1 MYNKLFALGLIIAMV
16 IFASCGGPKERTK
29 MSELDTPEYHYNQGK
44 KYLEKSDFKT
54 ASNEFML
61 AKSLKTDFAP
71 AYEGLAIVDIEN
83 KKMNEAEKKI
93 SKSLSIDGD
102 WVPANVAKGRWYT
115 AKGEYEDAVDELEDA
130 VEDVADYD

>member
-1 MYNKLFALGLIIAMV
+1 MYNKLLALSLIIAMV
-16 IFASCGGPKERTK
+16 IFASCGGPKERKK

-44 KYLEKSDFKT
+44 KYLERNDLKT
-54 ASNEFML
+54 AANEFEL
-61 AKSLKTDFAP
+61 AKSLKNDFAP

-93 SKSLSIDGD
+93 KKSLSLDGD

-115 AKGEYEDAVDELEDA
+115 AKGEYEDAVDELADA
-130 VEDVADYD
+130 VDDVADSD